1 MTMGKDY
8 VDVLEKLITYP
19 HMALIALG
27 AFLGGILGAYIGK
40 ALLKNTFQMDYI
52 VWDTLL
58 LA

>member
-19 HMALIALG
+19 HMTLVALG

-40 ALLKNTFQMDYI
+40 ALLKKHFEKAGI
-52 VWDTLL
+52 V
-58 LA
+58 